1 MEKDHKN
8 EKIKNFSI
16 DISTQKFIKPH
27 NNFYATR

>member
-1 MEKDHKN
+1 MVMDHKI